1 METIEIGK
9 LSPIIT
15 GVAGTG
21 KSAILSNYYEQLK
34 EKNPTDWV
42 VKLDLL
48 DHSKSIEEFIDSIAK
63 TAFDFFVDLP
73 TVVGHSLFAR
83 SLLRHRLETG
93 DRIVILLDGFDE
105 IDNNCQKKATELIL
119 FIIKKPIQLYVTTR
133 THLIDELQDKLFQFV
148 TFGLK
153 PFTKSNQIN
162 YLTSFWEND
171 LKIHV
176 ERKKIVSDSLR
187 EFADK
192 LVDKI
197 SESLND
203 REREFVGIPLQCKML
218 AENFQSAI
226 NDYIKESLKNSSE
239 DKIQLEKLINDNTK
253 FDLTSLYESFMEKI

>member
-1 METIEIGK
+1 M
-9 LSPIIT
+9 
-15 GVAGTG
+15 
-21 KSAILSNYYEQLK
+21 
-34 EKNPTDWV
+34 
-42 VKLDLL
+42 
-48 DHSKSIEEFIDSIAK
+48 
-63 TAFDFFVDLP
+63 
-73 TVVGHSLFAR
+73 
-83 SLLRHRLETG
+83 
-93 DRIVILLDGFDE
+93 LDGFDE

-119 FIIKKPIQLYVTTR
+119 SIIKKPIQLYVTTR

-171 LKIHV
+171 LKLHV

-253 FDLTSLYESFMEKI
+253 FDLTSLYESFMEKIWIRFLEEKAQLLPHSNQYVTGSVVSSLENTLSHLTKLAIKILVVDEDKVKMLWPKSTRQSKVKKKQRKRAIY